1 MVLMVKLVQSGGTR
15 RTSSRFLSE
24 PNRGTCLLPRNSQFT
39 NISNKRVHEALI
51 PLLLPH

>member
-39 NISNKRVHEALI
+39 
-51 PLLLPH
+51 LLTFQLNECMKP